1 MRGPA
6 ARFLG
11 LALAT
16 ASAPAALAAGAERY
30 EDGIGFYQR
39 NEFEKSF
46 KSLRPL
52 AEKGDARAQYM
63 LGRHYQFGQ
72 GVKADRAEAYHWYKR
87 AEARGHLE
95 AKLFRQLLEKRWK
108 LTPDE
113 KALGERRFTEAT
125 SPKAKPEKPKAET
138 AAREPEK
145 PAVTAKPAA
154 PPRPESAR
162 AETLEKSP
170 PKPPEKPA
178 IAAMKNT
185 PTFTPPAD
193 RGASEETRAPAE
205 RSTAERSTT
214 ERAEANRAPAR
225 RRPQA
230 EPGERDTDDG
240 PSYRPNP
247 PPAETRA
254 SIEPPQTDGPSD
266 GAYPRADR
274 PGYAPPGYPTYAQPS
289 YAPPT
294 YAPNYYAP
302 SAPPT
307 WRPQGYYPQPSYAP
321 NWGYQPRG
329 YVHPG
334 WRGYANPGWRA
345 NASWGPYQGRRF
357 RGY

>member
-16 ASAPAALAAGAERY
+16 AGAPAALAAGAERY
-30 EDGIGFYQR
+30 EDSVGFYQR

-46 KSLRPL
+46 KSLRPI

-72 GVKADRAEAYHWYKR
+72 GVKVNRAEAYHWYKR
-87 AEARGHLE
+87 AEAKGHLE

-113 KALGERRFTEAT
+113 KAQGERRLAEAPA
-125 SPKAKPEKPKAET
+125 PKAKPEKPKVETT

-154 PPRPESAR
+154 PPRL
-162 AETLEKSP
+162 ETLEKSP
-170 PKPPEKPA
+170 PRPPEKPA
-178 IAAMKNT
+178 VAAMKNT
-185 PTFTPPAD
+185 PTFSPPAD
-193 RGASEETRAPAE
+193 RGVATEETRAPAE
-205 RSTAERSTT
+205 RSTAERTDAS
-214 ERAEANRAPAR
+214 RATAR
-225 RRPQA
+225 RRPQT
-230 EPGERDTDDG
+230 ETGEQDTDDG

-254 SIEPPQTDGPSD
+254 SIEPPADGPSD

-274 PGYAPPGYPTYAQPS
+274 PGYAQPGYPTYAQPS
-289 YAPPT
+289 YTPPS
-294 YAPNYYAP
+294 YAPNYYSP
-302 SAPPT
+302 SAPPS
-307 WRPQGYYPQPSYAP
+307 WRPQGYYQQPSYAP